1 MGMIDRARTG
11 IAIAA
16 KQLASGIPRRSRQ
29 AALIGFGSAC
39 IAAALV
45 AGLVSR
51 SDAGSTAHA
60 EGNPAPGLTTVTFF
74 YAERGKP
81 KSELILP
88 ASIQAL
94 RETTIYARTNG
105 YLKRWLVD
113 IGDKV
118 TAGQLLAEIETPE
131 LDQELQEAQAKQGQ
145 IQVNLELARV
155 TAERYKSLKD
165 IDAASAQEIDE
176 KIGAYEVRKAD
187 LAANQAQI
195 KRLQEMR
202 AFQRVVAPFSGTI
215 TARNVEVGSLIAAGS
230 SSAQGWLFKLQHTE
244 TLRVFVNVPQNFLQL
259 VKPGQEGELLV
270 REAGQKGFA
279 SKVTRQAGALDPA
292 TRTVQVELQVP
303 NKEGVLLPGMYGQ
316 VKFHLVNPEPNIII
330 PGTALMV
337 GGDGIR
343 VAALDSE
350 DKVHIKQIHL
360 GRDYGKEVEV
370 VAGLSEKERII
381 NNPRDTL
388 QDGLKVKP
396 VLMEKKADK
405 KDEKKEPAKPAADK
419 PKA

>member
-1 MGMIDRARTG
+1 M
-11 IAIAA
+11 
-16 KQLASGIPRRSRQ
+16 
-29 AALIGFGSAC
+29 
-39 IAAALV
+39 
-45 AGLVSR
+45 
-51 SDAGSTAHA
+51 
-60 EGNPAPGLTTVTFF
+60 
-74 YAERGKP
+74 
-81 KSELILP
+81 
-88 ASIQAL
+88 
-94 RETTIYARTNG
+94 
-105 YLKRWLVD
+105 
-113 IGDKV
+113 
-118 TAGQLLAEIETPE
+118 
-131 LDQELQEAQAKQGQ
+131 
-145 IQVNLELARV
+145 
-155 TAERYKSLKD
+155 
-165 IDAASAQEIDE
+165 
-176 KIGAYEVRKAD
+176 RKAD

-230 SSAQGWLFKLQHTE
+230 SSPQGWLFKLQHTD

-270 REAGQKGFA
+270 REAGSKGFP
-279 SKVTRQAGALDPA
+279 SRVTRQAGALDPA
-292 TRTVQVELQVP
+292 TRTVQVEMQVP
-303 NKEGVLLPGMYGQ
+303 NQEGVLLPGMYGQ
-316 VKFHLVNPEPNIII
+316 VKFHLVNPDPNIII

-405 KDEKKEPAKPAADK
+405 KDEKKEPAKPTAEK